1 MSKLISL
8 VLVLAI
14 AGVASAA
21 DFYWNSNVA
30 SGNYSVMTNWKIGG
44 TATSPL
50 ATSTQGYGDQMW
62 ARPSLNGSLG
72 ATASITINVDVAAY
86 TSRLNINTGT
96 PTLNILDGVTLTNNG
111 TISAT
116 GWQFYNTTLGVVN
129 VDGSLLNERG
139 DTTQMTV
146 KIGGSGNGSSN
157 TININDG
164 GIMTVKNTATHNALF
179 AIGNTQTA
187 AGSAYVNI
195 AAGGLLD
202 VDSYTFGLLANK
214 KLKVAYGGLMKVRGD
229 VTTQINGDITA
240 GNIVGAYGNAIG
252 LDVWTKTEGGQVYT
266 YVPEPATV
274 ALLGLGS
281 LMLLRRKR

>member
-129 VDGSLLNERG
+129 IDGSLLNERG

-214 KLKVAYGGLMKVRGD
+214 KITIASGGLMKVRGD
-229 VTTQINGDITA
+229 ATTQIGTDITA
-240 GNIVGAYGNAIG
+240 GNIAGEWAGS
-252 LDVWTKTEGGQVYT
+252 LRVWTETEGGQTYT